1 MFSSTLV
8 IGARTGTLGTALLRE
23 LSRRRVPVRALVRD
37 RTQAAAVESSFV
49 APVVAPLR
57 SPTSLDVTLDG
68 IDRVFLLSPPAPDQV
83 VLQGNVVE
91 AIQRTGRSI
100 HVVKVSALGA
110 GPEAPVP
117 LARWHAITEAQ
128 LRTAGV
134 PTTLLR
140 PHVCMQHLLQTADT
154 IRADGL
160 FFGAL
165 GDAQIPFIDA
175 RDVAAVAAEILVRG
189 GHEGRTYTL
198 TGPQALSYTQ
208 VAAHL
213 SSVLDTSIRYVDLPL
228 ERYHETLIGNGLPAW
243 LADNLTAL
251 ARWLQTG
258 AGRTV
263 SSAVI
268 EITGA
273 PGRTFERFVR
283 DHRSAFL
290 SPAPP
295 PLFCRQ
301 THDMPSPAPTMI
313 QRRPSACRGQ

>member
-1 MFSSTLV
+1 MPSSILV
-8 IGARTGTLGTALLRE
+8 IGATGTVGTALLRE
-23 LSRRRVPVRALVRD
+23 LSHRRVSVRALVRD
-37 RTQAAAVESSFV
+37 RTQATAVQSPVV
-49 APVVAPLR
+49 APVVGNLR
-57 SPTSLDVTLDG
+57 NPTSLDAALDG

-91 AIQRTGRSI
+91 AIQRTGRSV

-110 GPEAPVP
+110 EPEAPVP

-128 LRTAGV
+128 LQTVRV

-140 PHVCMQHLLQTADT
+140 PHVFMQNLLQTADT

-165 GDAQIPFIDA
+165 GDTAIPFIDA

-208 VAAHL
+208 VATLL
-213 SSVLDTSIRYVDLPL
+213 SSVLGVSVRYVDLPL
-228 ERYHETLIGNGLPAW
+228 ERYHETLVGTGLPTW
-243 LADNLTAL
+243 RADNLTAL
-251 ARWLQTG
+251 ARWLQRG

-283 DHRSAFL
+283 DYQSSFSGSAT
-290 SPAPP
+290 PP
-295 PLFCRQ
+295 PAAQRAR
-301 THDMPSPAPTMI
+301 DVPPPKRPTI